1 VRTLRREPSDI
12 TREYY
17 HPRAEP
23 RSLID
28 VAKTFDEPAAEKAS
42 SARKQDSI
50 AAHLQN
56 LPFILGKEL
65 GRNATVPRLG

>member
-23 RSLID
+23 QSLLD

-50 AAHLQN
+50 AA
-56 LPFILGKEL
+56 
-65 GRNATVPRLG
+65 R